1 MILPVQAED
10 SRRPGA
16 ALVPPLR
23 AAPGRATA
31 PVGAFCNAS
40 PPVPPQPAETRLRR
54 ARASVVRIN
63 INRILEERLLQP
75 RDLVCWCAM
84 DELKAE
90 LKLFAWLLW
99 VDTALLLACLAI
111 VVLREF
117 G

>member
-1 MILPVQAED
+1 MILPAQAED